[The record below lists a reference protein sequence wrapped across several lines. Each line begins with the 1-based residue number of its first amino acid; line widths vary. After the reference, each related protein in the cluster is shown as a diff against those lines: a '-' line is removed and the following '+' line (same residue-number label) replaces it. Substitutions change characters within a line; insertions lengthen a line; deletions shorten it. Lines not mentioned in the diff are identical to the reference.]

1 MHRAL
6 LISEI
11 LSVIFTHVNENLGSR
26 PAGKKASLEA
36 LARTCKAFHEPAM
49 DLLWADLDGIIPLLG
64 CVPRLHRLIYPSG
77 SKPLTWDWSE
87 GVEPLSEHEAHQFLD
102 HAARV
107 RSLCI
112 SCSEDLH
119 LFAVLPIETC
129 MFPRLLSLAFIVRR
143 LQHKYLYLFLSPT
156 LRRCVLSVINPELK
170 SLATRCAT
178 LEHLSL
184 KIPEWERQSAD
195 DRTLL
200 SDSVRLCKRLVTL
213 SCPPLDWAAWKHLS
227 DLPSLLKVSV
237 REPRSASRWSLN
249 QDIVNFAPF
258 LNVTTLSF
266 NVNTAAYAITVM
278 QHSEFPSLK
287 EFEIV
292 ADVLPCAEAEQLCR
306 ALSKCKA
313 KETLEHISIASHVPK
328 VQESS
333 CDSLTAVTQLLC
345 FTHLRTVRLNLHYC
359 IHIDNDL
366 LLEVMSSWP
375 HVRSL
380 ELVDSQM
387 PPAITFRGLFA
398 ALPLCPH
405 LHTLRILM
413 DAVNIDIDPAAETFQ
428 HTTLQ
433 KLDLT
438 QSDVADAEIV
448 ARIIF
453 FVLPCV
459 DRILTRRDHWNASM
473 VFQKEWDEVNK
484 HLDYLKSSAVI
495 GGDITATAAKS

>member
-6 LISEI
+6 LISEV
-11 LSVIFTHVNENLGSR
+11 LSEIFAHVNEDPG
-26 PAGKKASLEA
+26 PKKPSLEA

-49 DLLWADLDGIIPLLG
+49 DLLWADLDGMTPLLG

-77 SKPLTWDWSE
+77 AKPLTWDWSE
-87 GVEPLSEHEAHQFLD
+87 GVEPLSEHETHRFLD

-107 RSLCI
+107 RSLRI

-129 MFPRLLSLAFIVRR
+129 IFPRLLSLAFIVRR
-143 LQHKYLYLFLSPT
+143 LQQKYLCLFLSPT
-156 LRRCVLSVINPELK
+156 LRHCVLSVINSELK
-170 SLATRCAT
+170 SLATRCAA

-184 KIPEWERQSAD
+184 NVPEWERQSAD
-195 DRTLL
+195 DRTFL
-200 SDSVRLCKRLVTL
+200 SDGVRMCKRLVTL
-213 SCPPLDWAAWKHLS
+213 SCPPLDWAAWKYLS
-227 DLPSLLKVSV
+227 GLPSLLRVSV
-237 REPRSASRWSLN
+237 REPRSASRWSLDR
-249 QDIVNFAPF
+249 DIVNFAPF

-266 NVNTAAYAITVM
+266 NVNTASYAITVM

-287 EFEIV
+287 EFEMV

-306 ALSKCKA
+306 ALSQCKA
-313 KETLEHISIASHVPK
+313 KQTLEHISIASHVPK
-328 VQESS
+328 VEEPP
-333 CDSLTAVTQLLC
+333 CNSLAAVTHLLC

-359 IHIDNDL
+359 IHIDNHL
-366 LLEVMSSWP
+366 LLQVMSNWP
-375 HVRSL
+375 HIRSL

-387 PPAITFRGLFA
+387 LPEITFRGLFT
-398 ALPLCPH
+398 ALRLCPH

-433 KLDLT
+433 KLDLI
-438 QSDVADAEIV
+438 QSDVADAEAV

-453 FVLPCV
+453 SVLPCINQ
-459 DRILTRRDHWNASM
+459 ILTRRDHWDDRL
-473 VFQKEWDEVNK
+473 VFQKEWDEVNRR
-484 HLDYLKSSAVI
+484 LDYLKSSAVV
-495 GGDITATAAKS
+495 GGDSAGIVAKS

>member
-6 LISEI
+6 LISEV
-11 LSVIFTHVNENLGSR
+11 LSEIFAHVNEDLGPR
-26 PAGKKASLEA
+26 LAGKKPSLEA

-49 DLLWADLDGIIPLLG
+49 DLLWADLDGITPLLG

-87 GVEPLSEHEAHQFLD
+87 GVEPLSEHEAHRFLD

-129 MFPRLLSLAFIVRR
+129 IFPRLLSLAFLVRR
-143 LQHKYLYLFLSPT
+143 LQHKYLCLFLSPT
-156 LRRCVLSVINPELK
+156 LRRCVLSVINSGLK
-170 SLATRCAT
+170 SLATRCAA

-184 KIPEWERQSAD
+184 KVPEWARQSAD
-195 DRTLL
+195 DRTFL
-200 SDSVRLCKRLVTL
+200 SDGVRLCKRLVTL
-213 SCPPLDWAAWKHLS
+213 SCPPLDWAAWKYLS
-227 DLPSLLKVSV
+227 DLPSLLRVSV
-237 REPRSASRWSLN
+237 REPRSASRWSLDP
-249 QDIVNFAPF
+249 DIVNFAPF

-266 NVNTAAYAITVM
+266 NVNTATYAITVM

-287 EFEIV
+287 EFEMV
-292 ADVLPCAEAEQLCR
+292 ADVLPCSEAGQLCR
-306 ALSKCKA
+306 ALSQCKA
-313 KETLEHISIASHVPK
+313 EQTLEHISIASHVPK
-328 VQESS
+328 VQEPS
-333 CDSLTAVTQLLC
+333 CNSLTAITQLLC

-359 IHIDNDL
+359 IHIDNHL
-366 LLEVMSSWP
+366 LLQVMSNWP
-375 HVRSL
+375 HISLL

-387 PPAITFRGLFA
+387 PPEITFRGLFT
-398 ALPLCPH
+398 ALRLCPH

-413 DAVNIDIDPAAETFQ
+413 DAVNIDIDPAAEQFQ

-433 KLDLT
+433 KLDLI
-438 QSDVADAEIV
+438 QSDVADAEAV

-453 FVLPCV
+453 SILPCI
-459 DRILTRRDHWNASM
+459 DRILTQRDHWDDSL
-473 VFQKEWDEVNK
+473 VSQKGWDEVNRC
-484 HLDYLKSSAVI
+484 LDYLRSPAVVGDDII
-495 GGDITATAAKS
+495 GVVAKS

>member
-11 LSVIFTHVNENLGSR
+11 LSEIFAHVNENQGSQ
-26 PAGKKASLEA
+26 PAGKKPSLEA

-77 SKPLTWDWSE
+77 SKSLTWDWSE
-87 GVEPLSEHEAHQFLD
+87 GVEPLSEHEARQFLD

-119 LFAVLPIETC
+119 LFAVLPVETC

-143 LQHKYLYLFLSPT
+143 LQHKYLSLFLSPT

-170 SLATRCAT
+170 SLATRCAA

-200 SDSVRLCKRLVTL
+200 SESVRLCRRLITL
-213 SCPPLDWAAWKHLS
+213 SCLPLDWAAWKHLS
-227 DLPSLLKVSV
+227 NLPSLLKVSV
-237 REPRSASRWSLN
+237 REPRSASRWSLDR
-249 QDIVNFAPF
+249 DIVNLAPF

-287 EFEIV
+287 EFEMV

-306 ALSKCKA
+306 ALSQCNA
-313 KETLEHISIASHVPK
+313 KQTLKHISIASHVPK

-345 FTHLRTVRLNLHYC
+345 FTNLRMVRLNLHYC
-359 IHIDNDL
+359 IHMDNDL

-375 HVRSL
+375 HIRSL
-380 ELVDSQM
+380 ELMDSQT
-387 PPAITFRGLFA
+387 PPAVTFRGLFA

-413 DAVNIDIDPAAETFQ
+413 DAVNIDINPSAETFQ

-438 QSDVADAEIV
+438 QSDVADAEVV

-453 FVLPCV
+453 FVLPRV
-459 DRILTRRDHWNASM
+459 DRILTRRDHWNASI
-473 VFQKEWDEVNK
+473 VFQREWDEVNK

-495 GGDITATAAKS
+495 GSDITATVAKS